1 MGINTSIISMNY
13 LKFSGS
19 IPSQTIEVSFIGDN
33 SQITR
38 NSYKVWSKPA
48 WIKIILTDVIDQEGA
63 PGKIERLIYK
73 VAVDPVY
80 ADNLAIGYYQ
90 EQASIYFKYQID
102 GPNNDGYK
110 IETFNINLRV
120 LENTPLSISNNNF
133 TFNYK
138 IGDPAPA
145 GQFFTLFTSGSWS
158 IAADKAFVN
167 FSQVN
172 GTGQTIITL
181 NVDVTGLPSGLHT
194 AIFQVDDGNSQKTGY
209 VYLIISG
216 SGDVEDY
223 LNVSPSIIEFSE
235 TLEQASTSVGLVKI
249 DSSLA
254 VTIETDATWLLLSA
268 ASAAAGLSE
277 ININTQNTE
286 LLQIGGYPAEIRV
299 ISNYTVRLI
308 SVFLQVVEITS
319 TGIENNGFYF
329 AEDRN
334 TLKLTTGNINTE
346 AVLNFITSGTL
357 EMKRYTRE
365 VPFYRN
371 FASII
376 IGLETNLFLK
386 PQAIPQVLDS
396 QGFAPVK
403 PIRIDF
409 SVYDKS
415 LENTSMVE
423 RTGYSNLQFLNG
435 NTPKEVDILT
445 KLPKKITVPADG
457 KISFSFK
464 SAIAI
469 TEIILTGSV
478 NQNIQVDFQGAQIN
492 AAIIDL
498 KPFNLVAGNSVTI
511 SCGPVTIQ
519 VFIKPTQTPTSQLIW
534 LNEWD
539 CPEIMNLSGNVLA
552 VWEDDSTTSVNNR
565 AGKDYTSII
574 ETKKPKKYKLNTGN
588 IYSELEVEFL
598 ADILSSKQ
606 MWLQFG
612 TERVEVIKTFREI
625 AISETRRSSMDFNL
639 TFDSAIK

>member
-1 MGINTSIISMNY
+1 MALNPSIISMNY
-13 LKFSGS
+13 LKNSGS
-19 IPSQTIEVSFIGDN
+19 IPSQNIEITFIANERVTIG
-33 SQITR
+33 
-38 NSYKVWSKPA
+38 SYKYYFKPA
-48 WIKIILTDVIDQEGA
+48 WIKIILTDVIFIEGD
-63 PGKIERLIYK
+63 PSMIEKLIYK
-73 VAVDPVY
+73 VTVDPVY
-80 ADNLAIGYYQ
+80 ANQLSIGYYQ
-90 EQASIYFKYQID
+90 EQASIYYHSMIP
-102 GPNNDGYK
+102 GPNNNGAKLLY
-110 IETFNINLRV
+110 FNINLRV
-120 LENTPLSISNNNF
+120 LETTPLSLSANNF
-133 TFNYK
+133 TFNYN

-145 GQFFTLFTSGSWS
+145 GQFFTLFTSGNWS
-158 IAADKAFVN
+158 IAADQSFVN

-172 GTGQTIITL
+172 GQGQTIITL

-194 AIFQVDDGNSQKTGY
+194 ATFQVDDGNSQKNGT
-209 VYLIISG
+209 VNLIISG

-235 TLEQASTSVGLVKI
+235 TYLEAATSEGSLKI
-249 DSSLA
+249 DSSLPA
-254 VTIETDATWLLLSA
+254 TIETDATWLLLSA

-277 ININTQNTE
+277 ITINTQNTE

-308 SVFLQVVEITS
+308 SVFMQVVEITS

-357 EMKRYTRE
+357 ELKRYTRE

-435 NTPKEVDILT
+435 NTPKEVDVLT

-469 TEIILTGSV
+469 LEIKLTGSV
-478 NQNIQVDFQGAQIN
+478 NQNIEVDFQGAQIN

-519 VFIKPTQTPTSQLIW
+519 AIIKSTQTPTSQLIW

-539 CPEIMNLSGNVLA
+539 CPEIMNLTGNVLA
-552 VWEDDSTTSVNNR
+552 VWEDDSTTAVSNR
-565 AGKDYTSII
+565 SGKDYTSII

-625 AISETRRSSMDFNL
+625 AISETRRSNMDFNL